1 MFNYRKSGMMTSEC
15 HKFSLYFL
23 PSTLMMPHNGSE
35 VHTQRSDMTEK
46 TNDTTVTLSTM
57 TLKVPVSTV
66 ERCAALVRWAA
77 RKPAYAPTGHISRA
91 GLIRLA
97 LVKGLDVLERERD
110 ADQRKADQR
119 KGGA

>member
-1 MFNYRKSGMMTSEC
+1 
-15 HKFSLYFL
+15 
-23 PSTLMMPHNGSE
+23 MMPRDGLH

-46 TNDTTVTLSTM
+46 TDETTVTLATM

-66 ERCAALVRWAA
+66 ERCAALIRWAA
-77 RKPAYAPTGHISRA
+77 RKPAYAPAGHISRA
-91 GLIRLA
+91 GVVRLA
-97 LVKGLDVLERERD
+97 LIKGLDVLERERD